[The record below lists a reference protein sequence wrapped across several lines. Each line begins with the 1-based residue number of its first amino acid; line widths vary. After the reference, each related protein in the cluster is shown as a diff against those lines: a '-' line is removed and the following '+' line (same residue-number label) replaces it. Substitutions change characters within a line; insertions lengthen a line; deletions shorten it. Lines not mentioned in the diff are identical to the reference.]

1 MRGLERRKVSKMT
14 PRSDSKTG
22 DHTPLSERKEEHRGK
37 NESKE
42 NGGVGVL
49 PERTKPHRVQRK
61 MQTMPERMQTK
72 LAGWARLLP

>member
-1 MRGLERRKVSKMT
+1 MT
-14 PRSDSKTG
+14 PRHDSKTG
-22 DHTPLSERKEEHRGK
+22 IIPCYQKRKEEHRGK